1 MYLTRNQR
9 NKESFCKLL
18 LNPENNIQLGTM
30 PEMKKK
36 KGGRTVNFYRGG
48 ILNLLAPSNKI
59 SCEFLK

>member
-36 KGGRTVNFYRGG
+36 RVVER
-48 ILNLLAPSNKI
+48 
-59 SCEFLK
+59 